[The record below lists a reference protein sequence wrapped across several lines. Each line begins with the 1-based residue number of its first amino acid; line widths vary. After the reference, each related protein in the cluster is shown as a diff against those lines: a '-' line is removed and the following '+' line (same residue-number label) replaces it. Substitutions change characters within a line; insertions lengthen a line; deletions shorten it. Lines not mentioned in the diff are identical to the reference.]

1 LIQGNHASWEE
12 NNDFLIHELDLESRK
27 WSKVSMKKGRKPSMR
42 SYHQVCALHKEGQ
55 KTHQLAMFGG
65 IPNLAE
71 KEDFPDQDLHVL
83 NYYEGGSALWSKVR
97 VVGDKPPPRS
107 QHTMIY

>member
-1 LIQGNHASWEE
+1 
-12 NNDFLIHELDLESRK
+12 
-27 WSKVSMKKGRKPSMR
+27 
-42 SYHQVCALHKEGQ
+42 
-55 KTHQLAMFGG
+55 MFGG